1 MELKNK
7 VVMITGSSRGIGAAI
22 ALAFLKKGCRVIL
35 NGRHEL
41 NAELKARLDHVGG
54 EYTYLVGDL
63 ANATQVTSL
72 AKKAWDMFGKIDVLV
87 NNAGINRDK
96 LFIGMKDADF
106 DDVITTNLR
115 APFFLTQQVLK
126 KMYKKRQGCIIN
138 MASVVGLHGNA
149 GQANYAVSK
158 AGLVGLTKSVAK
170 EGALRGIRC
179 NVIAPGMI
187 DSDMTVAL
195 SDHVKK
201 QISKQIPL
209 QRFGEPEEVA
219 KTAVFLAENDYIT
232 GQTIV
237 VDGGMTI

>member
-1 MELKNK
+1 M
-7 VVMITGSSRGIGAAI
+7 VTGSGRGIGAAI
-22 ALAFLKKGCRVIL
+22 ALGFLNKGCQVIL
-35 NGRHEL
+35 NGRHEM
-41 NAELKARLDHVGG
+41 NAALKTKLDQIGG
-54 EYTYLVGDL
+54 KYTYLTGDISDPDQ
-63 ANATQVTSL
+63 AISL
-72 AKKAWDMFGKIDVLV
+72 IKRAWDYFGQIDVFV

-96 LFIGMKDADF
+96 LFIGMKAADF
-106 DDVITTNLR
+106 DDVINTNLR

-138 MASVVGLHGNA
+138 MASVVGIHGNA

-158 AGLVGLTKSVAK
+158 AGLIGLTKTVAR

-179 NVIAPGMI
+179 NAIAPGMI
-187 DSDMTVAL
+187 DSDMTAKL
-195 SDHVKK
+195 SDRVKK

-209 QRFGEPEEVA
+209 QRFGRPEEIA
-219 KTAVFLAENDYIT
+219 NTAIFLAENDYVT